1 MGSENSLVLHREKDA
16 TTTELRR
23 CRRKQKTKNYPEGIP
38 SEQNHKRTMAF
49 KKENRPRPTFSKITI
64 GLASPD
70 TILERSYGEV
80 LKPETINY
88 RTYKPERDGLF
99 CERIFGPVKDYE
111 CACGKYKRIRYK
123 GIVCDRCGVEVTEK
137 KVRRERMGH
146 IKLVVPVVHIWYFK
160 SLPNKI
166 GYLLGVS
173 SKKLETIIYYERFV
187 VIQSGIRADK
197 GQNVGDLLTE
207 EEYLDILETLPKDNQ
222 YLPDDDPNKFIA
234 KMGAE
239 AVHDMLQRI
248 DLDQLSFDLR
258 NAAATETSQQRKADA
273 LKRLSVVEA
282 FRDANTR
289 ITNRPEWMVMQYIPV
304 IPPELRPL
312 VPLDG
317 GRFASSDLNDLY
329 RRVIIRNNRLKR
341 LLEIK
346 APEVILRNEKRM
358 LQEAIDS
365 LFDNSRKSN
374 AVKAEGGRAL
384 KSLSDVLKGKQGR
397 FRQNLLGKRVDY
409 SGRSVIVVGPEMK
422 LHECGLPKDMAAEL
436 FKPFII
442 RKLIERGIVKTVK
455 SARKLVDKKEAIVWD
470 ILENILKGHPVLL
483 NRAPTLHRLSIQA
496 FQPKLIEGKAIQ
508 LHPLVTTAFNAD
520 FDGDQM
526 AVHVPLSNAA
536 ILEAQ
541 LLMLASHNIL
551 NPQNGTP
558 ITLPSQDM
566 VLGLYYIS
574 KGRKSAD
581 GEKVRGEG
589 KVFYSTE
596 EVMIAFNEGVVDLHA
611 WVKVKTNIRNADG
624 LLEHKLIETTVGRVI
639 FNQYVP
645 AEVGFVNALL
655 TKKNLREIIGDI
667 IEITSV
673 PKTAKFLD
681 DIKQLG
687 FRTAFQGGLSF
698 SINDLII
705 PDIKEE
711 LLENAKGEVSEVWE
725 NYNMGLIT
733 NNERYN
739 QTVDI
744 WSRVD
749 TRITETLIRELATD
763 KQGFNSVYMMLDSG
777 ARGSKQQ
784 IKQLAGIRGLMAKP
798 RKSGS
803 SGSEIIENPI
813 LSNFKG
819 GLNVLDYFISTHGAR
834 KGLADTA
841 LKTADAGYLTRRL
854 VDVAQDVVITEE
866 DCGTLRGI
874 ATSALKDNEDIIEAL
889 ADRIVGRISLHDVYD
904 LQNDSLIVAAGDEIT
919 PVVAK
924 KIEDAGIETI
934 EIRSVLTC
942 ESKRGCCVRCYGKNL
957 ASGVRAQRGD
967 AVGIIAA
974 QSIGEPGTQLTLRT
988 FHVGGVAGS
997 ATVDSTLLAKFEGTV
1012 QFDGLRTV
1020 AIQNNE
1026 GDKVQIVIGR
1036 TGEVR
1041 VIDTKNDRLLISNN
1055 IPYGAT
1061 LLVRDGQKV
1070 GKGDVI
1076 CTWDPFNNVIVA
1088 EVNGSLRFE
1097 NVIEGVTYREESDEQ
1112 TGHREKVVIE
1122 TRDKTKIP
1130 SVIVEGKEIKSYNLP
1145 TGSHIIPDEG
1155 DEVKAGQVIV
1165 KIPRVLGK
1173 LRDITGGLPRVTELF
1188 EARNPSNPAVVSEID
1203 GVVTMGAI
1211 KRGNREIII
1220 EAKDGVQKKYL
1231 VPLTRQILAQDGDFV
1246 KAGSPLSD
1254 GQISPQDILSIQGP
1268 FAVQQYVV
1276 NEIQEVYRLQ
1286 GVKINDKHIEVIV
1299 RQMMR
1304 KVSIVDPG
1312 DTRFLEDDSVDK
1324 FEFLEEN
1331 DFIFDKKVVT
1341 EVGESAKLRAGQ
1353 IVSLREVRE
1362 ENSVLRRNDKKLVE
1376 FRDAQPATSSPTLLG
1391 ITKASL
1397 GVQSWISAAS
1407 FQETTKVLSSAAIH
1421 GKTDEMLGLKENV
1434 ITGHPIPAGTGLR
1447 DFENMIV
1454 GSKEEYELLQ
1464 TTREAM
1470 TFDEEE

>member
-1 MGSENSLVLHREKDA
+1 MSIR
-16 TTTELRR
+16 
-23 CRRKQKTKNYPEGIP
+23 
-38 SEQNHKRTMAF
+38 
-49 KKENRPRPTFSKITI
+49 KENRPKAAFSRITI

-70 TILERSYGEV
+70 TILERSYGEI

-173 SKKLETIIYYERFV
+173 SKKLETIVYYERFV
-187 VIQSGIRADK
+187 VIQTGIRADK
-197 GQNVGDLLTE
+197 GQNPGDLLTE
-207 EEYLDILETLPKDNQ
+207 EEYLDILDTLPKDNQ

-239 AVHDMLQRI
+239 AVHDMLARI

-258 NAAATETSQQRKADA
+258 NTAATETSQQRKADA

-358 LQEAIDS
+358 LQEAVDS

-409 SGRSVIVVGPEMK
+409 SGRSVIVVGPELK

-455 SARKLVDKKEAIVWD
+455 SARKLVDKKEAVIWD

-526 AVHVPLSNAA
+526 AVHVPLSHAA
-536 ILEAQ
+536 VLEAQ

-566 VLGLYYIS
+566 VLGLYYIT
-574 KGRKSAD
+574 KGKKTID
-581 GEKVRGEG
+581 KETVRGEG
-589 KVFYSTE
+589 KVFYSAE
-596 EVMIAFNEGVVDLHA
+596 EVIIAYNEGVVDMHA
-611 WVKVKTNIRNADG
+611 WIKVKANIRNSDG

-639 FNQYVP
+639 FNQHVP
-645 AEVGFVNALL
+645 AEVGFVNTLL

-667 IEITSV
+667 IKITNV

-681 DIKQLG
+681 DIKTLG

-705 PDIKEE
+705 PDVKEQ
-711 LLENAKGEVSEVWE
+711 LLDNAKVEVDEVWDS
-725 NYNMGLIT
+725 YNMGLIT

-739 QTVDI
+739 QIVDI

-749 TRITETLIRELATD
+749 TRITETLIRELSND
-763 KQGFNSVYMMLDSG
+763 RQGFNSVYMMLDSG

-803 SGSEIIENPI
+803 TGSEIIENPI

-854 VDVAQDVVITEE
+854 VDVAQDMVITEE

-874 ATSALKDNEDIIEAL
+874 ATSALKDNEDIIEPL
-889 ADRIVGRISLHDVYD
+889 SDRISGRTSLHDVYD
-904 LQNDSLIVAAGDEIT
+904 PISDQLIIPAGDEIT
-919 PVVAK
+919 IDIARR
-924 KIEDAGIETI
+924 IEDAGIELV

-942 ESKRGCCVRCYGKNL
+942 ESKRGVCVKCYGKNL
-957 ASGVRAQRGD
+957 ASGNLAQKGD

-997 ATVDSTLLAKFEGTV
+997 ASVESTLAAKFDGTV

-1020 AIQNNE
+1020 SIENNV
-1026 GDKVQIVIGR
+1026 GQKSQIVIGR

-1041 VIDTKNDRLLISNN
+1041 VIDTKNDRLLITNN

-1061 LLVRDGQKV
+1061 LNVKDGQKV
-1070 GKGDVI
+1070 NKGDVI
-1076 CTWDPFNNVIVA
+1076 CTWDPFNNVIMA
-1088 EVNGSLRFE
+1088 EINGKVKFD
-1097 NVIEGVTYREESDEQ
+1097 NVIEGVTYREEADEQ

-1130 SVIVEGKEIKSYNLP
+1130 SIVVEGTDKKTYNLP
-1145 TGSHIIPDEG
+1145 TGSHIIMEEAD
-1155 DEVKAGQVIV
+1155 DVKAGQVIV
-1165 KIPRVLGK
+1165 KIPRILGK

-1203 GVVTMGAI
+1203 GVVMMGAV

-1246 KAGSPLSD
+1246 KAGASLSD
-1254 GQISPQDILSIQGP
+1254 GQIAPFDILSIKGP
-1268 FAVQQYVV
+1268 FAVQEYVV

-1286 GVKINDKHIEVIV
+1286 GVKINDKHIECIV

-1304 KVSIVDPG
+1304 KVNIVDPG
-1312 DTRFLEDDSVDK
+1312 DTRFLEDDLTDK
-1324 FEFLEEN
+1324 FEFVEEN
-1331 DFIFDKKVVT
+1331 DYIFDKKVVT
-1341 EVGESAKLRAGQ
+1341 DIGDSAKLRAGQ

-1362 ENSVLRRNDKKLVE
+1362 ENSVLRRNDKKPVE
-1376 FRDAQPATSSPTLLG
+1376 YRDAKPATSSPTLLG

-1397 GVQSWISAAS
+1397 GVPSWISAAS
-1407 FQETTKVLSSAAIH
+1407 FQETTKVLSSAAIN

-1447 DFENMIV
+1447 EFENMIV

-1470 TFDEEE
+1470 AFDEEE

>member
-1 MGSENSLVLHREKDA
+1 
-16 TTTELRR
+16 
-23 CRRKQKTKNYPEGIP
+23 
-38 SEQNHKRTMAF
+38 MAMNR
-49 KKENRPRPTFSKITI
+49 ENRARPAFSKITI

-70 TILERSYGEV
+70 SILERSFGEV

-146 IKLVVPVVHIWYFK
+146 IKLVVPIVHIWYFK

-166 GYLLGVS
+166 GYLLGMS
-173 SKKLETIIYYERFV
+173 SKKLETIVYYERYA
-187 VIQSGIRADK
+187 VIQAGIREDK
-197 GQNVGDLLTE
+197 GLQMGDLLSE
-207 EEYLDILETLPKDNQ
+207 EEYLEILDNLPRENQ
-222 YLPDDDPNKFIA
+222 LLPDDDPQKFIA

-239 AVHDMLQRI
+239 AVQDLLSKI
-248 DLDQLSFDLR
+248 DLDSLSYTLR
-258 NAAATETSQQRKADA
+258 NSAAHETSQQRKADA
-273 LKRLSVVEA
+273 LKRLSVVEG
-282 FRDANTR
+282 FRDAGTR

-409 SGRSVIVVGPEMK
+409 SGRSVIVVGPDLKM
-422 LHECGLPKDMAAEL
+422 HECGLPKDMAAEL

-455 SARKLVDKKEAIVWD
+455 SAKKLVDRKDNIVWD
-470 ILENILKGHPVLL
+470 ILENILKGHPVML
-483 NRAPTLHRLSIQA
+483 NRAPTLHRLSIQS
-496 FQPKLIEGKAIQ
+496 FQPKLVEGKAIQ

-541 LLMLASHNIL
+541 LLMLSAHNIL

-566 VLGLYYIS
+566 VLGLYYIT
-574 KGRKSAD
+574 KGKKSI
-581 GEKVRGEG
+581 GKEKIKGEG
-589 KVFYSTE
+589 MTFYNME
-596 EVMIAFNEGVVDLHA
+596 EAMIAYNEGVADLHA
-611 WVKVKTNIRNADG
+611 HVKVRIQVREKGELVKKI
-624 LLEHKLIETTVGRVI
+624 IETTIGRI
-639 FNQYVP
+639 MFNQMVP
-645 AEVGFVNALL
+645 KAVGFINTVL

-667 IEITSV
+667 INITDI
-673 PKTAKFLD
+673 PTTARFLD
-681 DIKQLG
+681 DIKTLG
-687 FRTAFQGGLSF
+687 FRMAFRGGLSF
-698 SINDLII
+698 SVNDLII
-705 PDIKEE
+705 PDIRDS
-711 LLENAKGEVSEVWE
+711 LLEGAKAEVDEVWE
-725 NYNMGLIT
+725 NYNMGFIT

-739 QTVDI
+739 QVIDI

-749 TRITETLIRELATD
+749 TRLTETLIREMATD
-763 KQGFNSVYMMLDSG
+763 QNGFNSVFMMLDSG
-777 ARGSKQQ
+777 ARGSKTQV
-784 IKQLAGIRGLMAKP
+784 KQLAGIRGLMAKP
-798 RKSGS
+798 KKSGS
-803 SGSEIIENPI
+803 SGSEVIENPI

-874 ATSALKDNEDIIEAL
+874 AISALKDNEDIIEPL
-889 ADRIVGRISLHDVYD
+889 SDRIVGRMSLHDVYD
-904 LQNDSLIVAAGDEIT
+904 PQSDELLIGAGEEVTHDAAH
-919 PVVAK
+919 
-924 KIEDAGIETI
+924 KIEEAGLETVD
-934 EIRSVLTC
+934 IRSVLTC
-942 ESKRGCCVRCYGKNL
+942 ETKRGVCVKCYGKNL
-957 ASGVRAQRGD
+957 ATGYLAQQGD

-997 ATVDSTLLAKFEGTV
+997 SSIESKLIAKFDATVH
-1012 QFDGLRTV
+1012 FDGLRTV
-1020 AIQNNE
+1020 VSQNAE
-1026 GDKVQIVIGR
+1026 DKKSIIVIGR

-1041 VIDTKNDRLLISNN
+1041 LMDDKNDRILITNN
-1055 IPYGAT
+1055 VPYGST
-1061 LLVRDGQKV
+1061 LTVKDGQKV
-1070 GKGDVI
+1070 KKGDVI
-1076 CTWDPFNNVIVA
+1076 CSWDPFNNIIISEIA
-1088 EVNGSLRFE
+1088 GEVKFE
-1097 NVIEGVTYREESDEQ
+1097 NVLEGITYREESDEQ
-1112 TGHREKVVIE
+1112 TGHRDKVVID
-1122 TRDKTKIP
+1122 TKDKTKIP
-1130 SVIVEGKEIKSYNLP
+1130 GMEVVGKETKIYNLP
-1145 TGSHIIPDEG
+1145 VGSRLVIEEG
-1155 DEVKAGQVIV
+1155 EQVKAGQILV
-1165 KIPRVLGK
+1165 KIPRT
-1173 LRDITGGLPRVTELF
+1173 LRKSSDITGGLPRVTELF
-1188 EARNPSNPAVVSEID
+1188 EARNPSNPAVVCEID
-1203 GVVTMGAI
+1203 GVVEFGNI
-1211 KRGNREIII
+1211 KRGNREIVV
-1220 EAKDGVQKKYL
+1220 EAKDGIIKKYL
-1231 VPLTRQILAQDGDFV
+1231 VPLTRQILVQEGDFV
-1246 KAGSPLSD
+1246 KAGTPLSD
-1254 GQISPQDILSIQGP
+1254 GQIAPADILSIRGP
-1268 FAVQQYVV
+1268 FAVQEYVV

-1299 RQMMR
+1299 RQMMK
-1304 KVSIVDPG
+1304 KVEIVDAG
-1312 DTRFLEDDSVDK
+1312 DTK
-1324 FEFLEEN
+1324 FLEEDLEDRFEFNMEN
-1331 DFIFDKKVVT
+1331 DRIFDKKVV
-1341 EVGESAKLRAGQ
+1341 VDAGESAVLKPGQILSLRA
-1353 IVSLREVRE
+1353 LRE
-1362 ENSVLRRNDKKLVE
+1362 ENSILRRADKKLPE
-1376 FRDAQPATSSPTLLG
+1376 TRDAHPATAQPVLLG

-1407 FQETTKVLSSAAIH
+1407 FQETTKVLSSAAIQ
-1421 GKTDEMLGLKENV
+1421 GKTDDMMGLKENV
-1434 ITGHPIPAGTGLR
+1434 ITGHPIPAGTGMR
-1447 DFENMIV
+1447 EFENMIV
-1454 GSKEEYELLQ
+1454 GNKEEYELLNS
-1464 TTREAM
+1464 TRDPM
-1470 TFDEEE
+1470 NFDEEE

>member
-1 MGSENSLVLHREKDA
+1 
-16 TTTELRR
+16 
-23 CRRKQKTKNYPEGIP
+23 
-38 SEQNHKRTMAF
+38 MAF
-49 KKENRPRPTFSKITI
+49 KKEVTRTRPIFSKITI
-64 GLASPD
+64 SLASPD
-70 TILERSYGEV
+70 SILERSFGEV

-99 CERIFGPVKDYE
+99 CERIFGPVKDFE

-146 IKLVVPVVHIWYFK
+146 VKLVVPVVHIWYFK

-166 GYLLGVS
+166 GYLLGMS
-173 SKKLETIIYYERFV
+173 SKKIESIVYYERYV
-187 VIQSGIRADK
+187 VIQAGVKESLG
-197 GQNVGDLLTE
+197 VGDLLSE
-207 EEYLDILETLPKDNQ
+207 EEYLDIIDNLPKDNQ
-222 YLPDDDPNKFIA
+222 YLPDEDPQKFIA

-239 AVHDMLQRI
+239 SISDLLARL
-248 DLDQLSFDLR
+248 DLDELSYQLR

-282 FRDANTR
+282 FRDSAER

-341 LLEIK
+341 LMEIK

-374 AVKAEGGRAL
+374 AVKADGGRPL

-409 SGRSVIVVGPEMK
+409 SGRSVIVVGPELKM
-422 LHECGLPKDMAAEL
+422 HECGLPKDMAAEL

-455 SARKLVDKKEAIVWD
+455 SAKKLVDQKQVVIWD

-483 NRAPTLHRLSIQA
+483 NRAPTLHRLSIQS

-508 LHPLVTTAFNAD
+508 LHPLVTAAFNAD

-526 AVHVPLSNAA
+526 AVHVPLSSAA
-536 ILEAQ
+536 VLEAQ
-541 LLMLASHNIL
+541 LLMLSSHNIL

-566 VLGLYYIS
+566 VLGLYYIT
-574 KGRKSAD
+574 KGKKSVGKD
-581 GEKVRGEG
+581 IIKGEG
-589 KVFYSTE
+589 KCFYSLE
-596 EVMIAFNEGVVDLHA
+596 EVLIAYNEEKVDLHA
-611 WVKVKTNIRNADG
+611 NIKLRTNVREKGQLVRKIID
-624 LLEHKLIETTVGRVI
+624 TTVGRVL

-645 AEVGFVNALL
+645 AEVGFVNQLL
-655 TKKNLREIIGDI
+655 TKKSLREIIGDI
-667 IEITSV
+667 IKITNV
-673 PKTAKFLD
+673 PITAKFLD
-681 DIKQLG
+681 DIKTLG
-687 FRTAFQGGLSF
+687 FRMAFKGGLSF
-698 SINDLII
+698 SINDLIV
-705 PDIKEE
+705 PDLKQE
-711 LLENAKGEVSEVWE
+711 LLENAKNEVEEAWE

-739 QTVDI
+739 QVIDI
-744 WSRVD
+744 WGRVD
-749 TRITETLIRELATD
+749 TRITDTLIREMAAD

-777 ARGSKQQ
+777 ARGSKTQV
-784 IKQLAGIRGLMAKP
+784 KQLVGIRGLMAKP

-803 SGSEIIENPI
+803 SGSEVIENPI
-813 LSNFKG
+813 LSNFKD

-854 VDVAQDVVITEE
+854 VDVSQDVVIADD

-874 ATSALKDNEDIIEAL
+874 NTSALKDNEDIIEPL
-889 ADRIVGRISLHDVYD
+889 ADRIEGRTSLHNVYHPVTD
-904 LQNDSLIVAAGDEIT
+904 ELIINAGEEISADI
-919 PVVAK
+919 AK
-924 KIEDAGIETI
+924 YIEEVGIESV

-942 ESKRGCCVRCYGKNL
+942 EMKRGVCVKCYGKNL
-957 ASGVRAQRGD
+957 ATGYLTQKGD

-997 ATVDSTLLAKFEGTV
+997 ANIENGLAARFDGTV
-1012 QFDGLRTV
+1012 QFDGLRSV
-1020 AIQNNE
+1020 ATTNNE
-1026 GDKVQIVIGR
+1026 GNKVNIVIGR

-1041 VIDTKNDRLLISNN
+1041 IMDVKNDRLLITNN
-1055 IPYGAT
+1055 IPYGST
-1061 LLVRDGQKV
+1061 LLVKDGQKV
-1070 GKGDVI
+1070 NKGDII

-1088 EVNGSLRFE
+1088 EQNGTISFE
-1097 NVIEGVTYREESDEQ
+1097 GILDGITYRDESDDQ

-1122 TRDKTKIP
+1122 TKDKTKIP
-1130 SVIVEGKEIKSYNLP
+1130 TIIVDGKEHREYNLP
-1145 TGSHIIPDEG
+1145 VGSHIVVEQG
-1155 DEVKAGQVIV
+1155 DEVRAGQVLV
-1165 KIPRVLGK
+1165 KIPRILGK

-1188 EARNPSNPAVVSEID
+1188 EARNPGNPAIVCEID
-1203 GVVTMGAI
+1203 GVVTFGNV
-1211 KRGNREIII
+1211 KRGNREIIVTS
-1220 EAKDGVQKKYL
+1220 KDETVKKYL
-1231 VPLTRQILAQDGDFV
+1231 VPLSRQILVQDGDYC
-1246 KAGSPLSD
+1246 KAGNPLSD
-1254 GQISPQDILSIQGP
+1254 GQIAPYDILNIKGP
-1268 FAVQQYVV
+1268 FAVQEYIV

-1286 GVKINDKHIEVIV
+1286 GVRINDKHIEVIV
-1299 RQMMR
+1299 RQMMK
-1304 KVSIVDPG
+1304 KVEIKSAG
-1312 DTRFLEDDSVDK
+1312 DTK
-1324 FEFLEEN
+1324 FLEEDLEDRF
-1331 DFIFDKKVVT
+1331 DFINENDRIYDKKVVT
-1341 EVGESAKLRAGQ
+1341 DAGESTKMRAGQ
-1353 IVSLREVRE
+1353 IVTVRELRE
-1362 ENSVLRRNDKKLVE
+1362 ENSILRRADKKPVE
-1376 FRDAQPATSSPTLLG
+1376 VREARPATATPVLLG

-1397 GVQSWISAAS
+1397 GVPSWISAAS
-1407 FQETTKVLSSAAIH
+1407 FQETTKVLSQAAIN
-1421 GKTDEMLGLKENV
+1421 GKTDSMLGLKENV
-1434 ITGHPIPAGTGLR
+1434 ITGHLIPAGTGLR
-1447 DFENMIV
+1447 EFENMIV
-1454 GSKEEYELLQ
+1454 GSKEEYEVLT

-1470 TFDEEE
+1470 NFDDEE

>member
-1 MGSENSLVLHREKDA
+1 
-16 TTTELRR
+16 
-23 CRRKQKTKNYPEGIP
+23 
-38 SEQNHKRTMAF
+38 MAF
-49 KKENRPRPTFSKITI
+49 NKRDNRPRPTFSKITI

-70 TILERSYGEV
+70 SILEKSFGEI

-166 GYLLGVS
+166 GYLLGMS
-173 SKKLETIIYYERFV
+173 SKKLETIVYYERFV
-187 VIQSGIRADK
+187 VIQPGLRADK
-197 GQNVGDLLTE
+197 GQNYGDLLTE
-207 EEYLDILETLPKDNQ
+207 EEYLDILDTLPKDNQ
-222 YLPDDDPNKFIA
+222 YLPDEDPNKFIA

-239 AVHDMLQRI
+239 AVSDLLSKI
-248 DLDQLSFDLR
+248 NLDQLSFDLR

-273 LKRLSVVEA
+273 LKRLSVVES
-282 FRDANTR
+282 FRDAQTR
-289 ITNRPEWMVMQYIPV
+289 IPNRPEWMVMQYIPV

-358 LQEAIDS
+358 LQEAVDS

-409 SGRSVIVVGPEMK
+409 SGRSVIVVGPELK
-422 LHECGLPKDMAAEL
+422 LFECGLPKDMAAEL

-470 ILENILKGHPVLL
+470 ILENILKGHPIML

-496 FQPKLIEGKAIQ
+496 FQPKLVEGKAIQ

-526 AVHVPLSNAA
+526 AVHVPLSHQS

-541 LLMLASHNIL
+541 MLMLASHNIL

-574 KGRKSAD
+574 KGKKTTD
-581 GEKVRGEG
+581 KEIVRGEG
-589 KVFYSTE
+589 KAFYSEE
-596 EVMIAFNEGVVDLHA
+596 EVIIAYNEKVVDMHA
-611 WVKVKTNIRNADG
+611 WIKVKTNVRNDDG
-624 LLEHKLIETTVGRVI
+624 LLQHKMIETTVGRVI
-639 FNQYVP
+639 FNQHVP
-645 AEVGFVNALL
+645 KEVGFVNALL

-667 IEITSV
+667 ITITNI

-681 DIKQLG
+681 DIKGLG

-705 PDIKEE
+705 PDNKQQ
-711 LLENAKGEVSEVWE
+711 LLDNAKVEVEEVWE

-739 QTVDI
+739 QIVDI

-749 TRITETLIRELATD
+749 TRITETLIRELAND
-763 KQGFNSVYMMLDSG
+763 KQGFNSVFMMLDSG

-784 IKQLAGIRGLMAKP
+784 IKQLAGMRGLMAKP

-803 SGSEIIENPI
+803 TGSEIIENPI

-854 VDVAQDVVITEE
+854 VDVSQDVVITEE

-874 ATSALKDNEDIIEAL
+874 ATSALKDNEDIIENL
-889 ADRIVGRISLHDVYD
+889 ADRIEGRTSLHDVYD
-904 LQNDSLIVAAGDEIT
+904 PISEQLLATGGEEIT
-919 PVVAK
+919 NSIAQ
-924 KIEDAGIETI
+924 KIEDSGIETV

-942 ESKRGCCVRCYGKNL
+942 ESKRGTCVKCYGKNL
-957 ASGVRAQRGD
+957 ATGYLAQRGD

-997 ATVDSTLLAKFEGTV
+997 SVVESTMLAKFDGTV
-1012 QFDGLRTV
+1012 QFDGVRSV
-1020 AIQNNE
+1020 ATTNNE
-1026 GDKVQIVIGR
+1026 GNKVQVVIGR

-1041 VIDTKNDRLLISNN
+1041 ITDTKNDRLLITNN

-1061 LLVRDGQKV
+1061 LNVKDGQQLK
-1070 GKGDVI
+1070 KGDII
-1076 CTWDPFNNVIVA
+1076 CTWDPYNNVIIA
-1088 EVNGSLRFE
+1088 EINGTLKFE
-1097 NVIEGVTYREESDEQ
+1097 NVLDGITFREEADEQ

-1130 SVIVEGKEIKSYNLP
+1130 SIIVEGKEKKIYNLP
-1145 TGSHIIPDEG
+1145 TGSHIIPEDGE
-1155 DEVKAGQVIV
+1155 EVKAGQVLV

-1188 EARNPSNPAVVSEID
+1188 EARNPSNPAIVSEID
-1203 GVVTMGAI
+1203 GVVTMGAV

-1220 EAKDGVQKKYL
+1220 EAKDGVTKKYL

-1246 KAGSPLSD
+1246 KAGSPMSD
-1254 GQISPQDILSIQGP
+1254 GQTSPQDILAIQGP

-1286 GVKINDKHIEVIV
+1286 GVRINDKHIEVIV

-1312 DTRFLEDDSVDK
+1312 DTRFLEEDLTDK
-1324 FEFLEEN
+1324 FEFLDEN
-1331 DFIFDKKVVT
+1331 DYIFDKKVVT
-1341 EVGESAKLRAGQ
+1341 EFGDSTKLKAGQ
-1353 IVSLREVRE
+1353 IVSVRELRE
-1362 ENSVLRRNDKKLVE
+1362 ENSILRRADKKLVE
-1376 FRDAQPATSSPTLLG
+1376 FRDAHPATSAPTLLG

-1407 FQETTKVLSSAAIH
+1407 FQETTKVLSSAAIQ
-1421 GKTDEMLGLKENV
+1421 GKTDDMLGLKENV
-1434 ITGHPIPAGTGLR
+1434 ITGHLIPAGTGLR
-1447 DFENMIV
+1447 EFENLIV

-1464 TTREAM
+1464 TAKEAM
-1470 TFDEEE
+1470 TFDDEE

>member
-1 MGSENSLVLHREKDA
+1 MA
-16 TTTELRR
+16 
-23 CRRKQKTKNYPEGIP
+23 I
-38 SEQNHKRTMAF
+38 KRD
-49 KKENRPRPTFSKITI
+49 NRPRPTFSKITI

-70 TILERSYGEV
+70 NILEKSFGEV

-173 SKKLETIIYYERFV
+173 SKKLESIVYYERFV
-187 VIQSGIRADK
+187 VIQPGIRAEK
-197 GQNVGDLLTE
+197 GLNAGDLITE
-207 EEYLDILETLPKDNQ
+207 EEYLDILEALPKENQ
-222 YLPDDDPNKFIA
+222 YLADDDPNKFIA

-282 FRDANTR
+282 FREANTR
-289 ITNRPEWMVMQYIPV
+289 IVNRPEWMVMQYIPV

-409 SGRSVIVVGPEMK
+409 SGRSVIVVGPELK

-455 SARKLVDKKEAIVWD
+455 SARKLVDKKEAVVWD
-470 ILENILKGHPVLL
+470 ILENILKGHPVML

-508 LHPLVTTAFNAD
+508 LHPLVCTAFNAD

-526 AVHVPLSNAA
+526 AVHVPLSHAA
-536 ILEAQ
+536 VLEAQ

-566 VLGLYYIS
+566 VLGLYYLT
-574 KGRKSAD
+574 KGKKSTET
-581 GEKVRGEG
+581 EKVRGEG
-589 KVFYSTE
+589 MKFYNPS
-596 EVMIAFNEGVVDLHA
+596 EVVIAYNEKIVDLHA
-611 WVKVKTNIRNADG
+611 WIKVKTPLRENGELSNKIVD
-624 LLEHKLIETTVGRVI
+624 TTVGRVL

-645 AEVGFVNALL
+645 SEVGYVNALL

-667 IEITSV
+667 LKITNI
-673 PKTAKFLD
+673 PKTVKFLD

-698 SINDLII
+698 NILDLVI
-705 PDIKEE
+705 PEIKEE
-711 LLENAKGEVSEVWE
+711 LLEQAKGEVDEVWDS
-725 NYNMGLIT
+725 YNMGLIT

-739 QTVDI
+739 QIVDI

-749 TRITETLIRELATD
+749 TRITETLIREMSAD

-784 IKQLAGIRGLMAKP
+784 VKQLAGMRGLMAKP

-803 SGSEIIENPI
+803 TGSEIIENPI

-874 ATSALKDNEDIIEAL
+874 AISALKDNEDVIEPL
-889 ADRIVGRISLHDVYD
+889 SDRIEGRTSLHDVYD
-904 LQNDSLIVAAGDEIT
+904 PQTDELIIHGGEEIT
-919 PVVAK
+919 TEIARR
-924 KIEDAGIETI
+924 IEESGIEAV

-942 ESKRGCCVRCYGKNL
+942 ESRRGCCVKCYCKNL
-957 ASGVRAQRGD
+957 ATGNLAQKGD

-997 ATVDSTLLAKFEGTV
+997 AAVESTLTAKFEGVV

-1020 AIQNNE
+1020 VIENNE
-1026 GDKVQIVIGR
+1026 GKKMQVVIGR
-1036 TGEVR
+1036 TGELRIMDV
-1041 VIDTKNDRLLISNN
+1041 KNDRLLITNN

-1061 LLVRDGQKV
+1061 LNVKDGQHV
-1070 GKGDVI
+1070 NKGDLI
-1076 CTWDPFNNVIVA
+1076 CTWDPFNNVIMA
-1088 EVNGSLRFE
+1088 EINGTVRFD

-1130 SVIVEGKEIKSYNLP
+1130 QLIVEGKENKSYNLP
-1145 TGSHIIPDEG
+1145 TGSHIVIEEG
-1155 DEVKAGQVIV
+1155 DEVRAGQVIV
-1165 KIPRVLGK
+1165 KIPRIIGK

-1188 EARNPSNPAVVSEID
+1188 EARNPGNPAIVSEID

-1246 KAGSPLSD
+1246 KAGSSLSD
-1254 GQISPQDILSIQGP
+1254 GQTSPQDILSIQGP

-1286 GVKINDKHIEVIV
+1286 GVRINDKHIEVIV

-1312 DTRFLEDDSVDK
+1312 DTKFLEEDLVDK

-1331 DFIFDKKVVT
+1331 DWVFDKKVVT
-1341 EVGESAKLRAGQ
+1341 EPGESTKLRAGQ

-1362 ENSVLRRNDKKLVE
+1362 ENSILRRNDKKLVE
-1376 FRDAQPATSSPTLLG
+1376 FRDASPATSAPTLLG

-1447 DFENMIV
+1447 EFENLIV

-1470 TFDEEE
+1470 AYDEEE